1 MGNTELLTSS
11 ITGFLCSRTVASK
24 AILPCLDWAVEIAK
38 DENATVMSTFHSPI
52 EREVLSFLLQGKCNI
67 IIVLARSLYKT
78 IPQELQPALDTNRL
92 LILSLTSQPRISRQS
107 AFLCNKYICENS
119 HSLTFGFLSPSS
131 SLYPIYEEAIH
142 SGKDVN
148 VLSMNKHMS
157 N

>member
-1 MGNTELLTSS
+1 MTSIGNTELLTSS

-78 IPQELQPALDTNRL
+78 IPQELKAALDADRL
-92 LILSLTSQPRISRQS
+92 LILSVSKQSRMSRESALSCNRFICRTS
-107 AFLCNKYICENS
+107 NS
-119 HSLTFGFLSPSS
+119 LVFGFLSSSS
-131 SLYPIYEEAIH
+131 SLLPLYEAAMRQKRETT
-142 SGKDVN
+142 V
-148 VLSMNKHMS
+148 VLQQ
-157 N
+157 

>member
-1 MGNTELLTSS
+1 MTSIGNTDLLTSP

-67 IIVLARSLYKT
+67 IIVLARTLYKT
-78 IPQELQPALDTNRL
+78 IPSELKPALEANRI
-92 LILSLTSQPRISRQS
+92 LILSICNQPRISKQS
-107 AFLCNKYICENS
+107 ALICNKYICEKS
-119 HSLTFGFLSPSS
+119 DSLTFGFLSPTS
-131 SLYPIYEEAIH
+131 SLYPIYEEAIN

-148 VLSMNKHMS
+148 VLWK
-157 N
+157 